1 MSLQLTA
8 EELATYRHTAQERWQ
23 AEQQE
28 VARRR
33 LRAWR
38 VARRAASLL
47 KKEFGATRV
56 VVFGSLVH
64 KDCFTAW
71 SDVDLAA
78 WGIRPQD
85 TFRAIGAILGLGK
98 DIEINLVD
106 VESCRPSLLA
116 TIEREGIDL

>member
-1 MSLQLTA
+1 MSLRLTA
-8 EELATYRHTAQERWQ
+8 EELATYRHTAQKRWQ
-23 AEQQE
+23 TERQD

-33 LRAWR
+33 LRAWS

-85 TFRAIGAILGLGK
+85 TFRAVAALLGLS
-98 DIEINLVD
+98 DDVEINLVD
-106 VESCRPSLLA
+106 VATCRPSLLA
-116 TIEREGIDL
+116 TIEGEGIDL